1 MSRVVDERVV
11 SMQFDNRQFERNI
24 SNTMSTLEKFNGNL
38 GGLGTAVEK
47 VGSKFSAMQV
57 AAVTALVNITNSAV
71 NAGKRIV
78 AALTIDPVKTGFS
91 EYELKMGSIQTI
103 MAGTGESLET
113 VNKYLNELNEY
124 SDKTIYSFA
133 HMTQNIGKF
142 TNAGV
147 KLEDAVAAIK
157 GVSNVAAISGA
168 NSNEASRA
176 MYNFAQALSSGYVK
190 LIDWKSIELA
200 NMGTVAFK
208 EQLMEAA
215 VAAGTLTK
223 TTDGLYKTLEGH
235 TFTSSQ
241 GFNDY
246 LQDKWMT
253 NDVLVKTLR
262 DYADETTD
270 IGKKAMQAATE
281 IKTLTMLFDTLKEA
295 AQSGWAQT
303 WEILFGDFNEA
314 KALWTDVNNAIGPIL
329 DGMAKARNE
338 LLTTWKDLSG
348 RTKLIEALRAA
359 FEGVMNVGSTLK
371 ETFRDIF
378 KPLKPEQL
386 VKASQG
392 LLDMA
397 NAFKAFTENTEA
409 MGKIKSFAK
418 DIFSIAQGIL
428 SIFRSAFTGVVNIA
442 KSVKTAFG
450 EIFASFDSS
459 PLLTL
464 STDLKMFAARLKG
477 LAENVEVMD
486 KFRRIAK
493 GIFAVIDI
501 GVEIVTKLGSALKSL
516 IKYIFPVG
524 DGVVTLGAGIGDALV
539 ILRDWIKSTNIFGK
553 TFGWIAGVIGSVI
566 NGFKK
571 ALEFIKDC
579 FTNWTGIEISME
591 NFTERFKARLQSIAK
606 IGEWFKNVFASIV
619 DKLGLSDKLA
629 SISMSGIL
637 DSIKTFFNNL
647 GDAIKNVFKDADF
660 NTGLDLL
667 NTGLLGGILLGLG
680 GFVKNLTKMT
690 KDGDGLIVG
699 IKKFFSTFTDA
710 IKNGGFKNIKKY
722 ITDIAKDVLKPV
734 QQALTTWQKSLK
746 ADILMKIAK
755 SIAILAAALF
765 VLALLDSKRL
775 AVALGAVTGLFL
787 DLFAS
792 MTVFNKVGGKNDF
805 GKLGITLIA
814 VSSAML
820 IMAFAMR
827 TVAKLDWAGVAK
839 ATVGVAAMSSVMVG
853 FTAMLGLLSKKLV
866 TTEKQTARM
875 SKLVGQLIGLSAA
888 LLLMSWAC
896 RSIAKLS
903 WEDLVKGL
911 LGMGVALVGVV
922 AALKL
927 MPKDSA
933 LSAGGIIVA
942 AAGLLALAG
951 ALKVVGLLDWQ
962 DLAKGFV
969 AIGGCLALL
978 AGGLHAMKMTG
989 AGSAALLVAS
999 VAISIFALALRSFSK
1014 LEWNGLAK
1022 GLVAIGGSLVLLGV
1036 GLQTMRGTLG
1046 SSAALVVAALALAIL
1061 APVLKLFGSMSLG
1074 EIAKGLL
1081 VVAGA
1086 FAILGVAGAVLAPLA
1101 PVILLIA
1108 GSIALIGVGCMAAA
1122 VGVTMFAAG
1131 LAALAVSLGTLGIGV
1146 TAFVT
1151 SLINAIPLVLQKVG
1165 EGIVALI
1172 TAIGNSAQQ
1181 IFEAVKNVL
1190 SSLLGALAAT
1200 VPQFVEV
1207 IVGLIVKILTVL
1219 AENMPRIVEMGMK
1232 ILISLI
1238 EGIAANIE
1246 RLTMAAVDLINN
1258 FLNGIRNKFPEII
1271 QTAVELIINFVNG
1284 IAAAIENNAVPM
1296 TKAVIN
1302 VVKSVIKAV
1311 FLSLKTFITEFMG
1324 IGKDLLGGFINGI
1337 KSKITDAANAARD
1350 VGKKALNAI
1359 KEFLGIHSP
1368 SKEMFAVGV
1377 FADEGLINGMDSLGG
1392 DVADSAEGVADNALG
1407 SFANILSGLKDS
1419 INGEVECEPKI
1430 TPVIDM
1436 TKFNSGLAQIK
1447 NKLANA
1453 GVLNVATNNAK
1464 AQEVSRSVNGDSGVQ
1479 NGTVKAAAGNVF
1491 NYTQNNYSPKPLSR
1505 IDIYRQTQ
1513 NQFSTMERMVALK

>member
-208 EQLMEAA
+208 EQLMDAA

-223 TTDGLYKTLEGH
+223 TADGMYKTLEGH
-235 TFTSSQ
+235 TFTASQ
-241 GFNDY
+241 GFSDY
-246 LQDKWMT
+246 LQDQWMT
-253 NDVLVKTLR
+253 TDVLVKTLR

-281 IKTLTMLFDTLKEA
+281 IKTLTMLFDTLKAA

-329 DGMAKARNE
+329 DGMAKTRNE

-371 ETFRDIF
+371 EAFRDIF

-397 NAFKAFTENTEA
+397 NAFKAFTENTEV
-409 MGKIKSFAK
+409 MGKIKSLAR

-524 DGVVTLGAGIGDALV
+524 DGVVTLGAGLGDALV

-579 FTNWTGIEISME
+579 FTDWTGIEISME
-591 NFTERFKARLQSIAK
+591 NFTERFKARLQSLTK
-606 IGEWFKNVFASIV
+606 IGEWFKNIFASIV
-619 DKLGLSDKLA
+619 DKLGLSEKLA
-629 SISMSGIL
+629 SVSMSGIL
-637 DSIKTFFNNL
+637 DSIKTFFSNL
-647 GDAIKNVFKDADF
+647 GETIKNIFKDADF

-690 KDGDGLIVG
+690 KDSDGLIVG

-787 DLFAS
+787 DLFTS

-805 GKLGITLIA
+805 GKLSVTLIA

-853 FTAMLGLLSKKLV
+853 FTAMLGLLSKKLA

-922 AALKL
+922 AALRL
-927 MPKDSA
+927 MPKNSA

-962 DLAKGFV
+962 DLG
-969 AIGGCLALL
+969 
-978 AGGLHAMKMTG
+978 
-989 AGSAALLVAS
+989 
-999 VAISIFALALRSFSK
+999 
-1014 LEWNGLAK
+1014 K

-1036 GLQTMRGTLG
+1036 GLQTMIGTLG

-1086 FAILGVAGAVLAPLA
+1086 FAVLGIAGAVLTPLA
-1101 PVILLIA
+1101 PVILLLA

-1151 SLINAIPLVLQKVG
+1151 SLINTIPLALQKVG

-1232 ILISLI
+1232 ILISLV

-1271 QTAVELIINFVNG
+1271 QTAVELIISFVNG

-1337 KSKITDAANAARD
+1337 KSKITEAANAARD

-1359 KEFLGIHSP
+1359 KEFLGINSP

-1377 FADEGLINGMDSLGG
+1377 FADEGLIKGMDSLGG

-1407 SFANILSGLKDS
+1407 SFANVLSGLKDS

-1430 TPVIDM
+1430 TPVIGM
-1436 TKFNSGLAQIK
+1436 SKFNSGLAQIK

>member
-208 EQLMEAA
+208 EQLMDAA

-223 TTDGLYKTLEGH
+223 TADGMYKTLEGH
-235 TFTSSQ
+235 TFTASQ

-246 LQDKWMT
+246 LQDQWMT
-253 NDVLVKTLR
+253 TDVLVKTLR

-314 KALWTDVNNAIGPIL
+314 KALWTDVNNAISPIL

-591 NFTERFKARLQSIAK
+591 NFTERFKARLQSITK

-667 NTGLLGGILLGLG
+667 NTGLLGGILLGFG
-680 GFVKNLTKMT
+680 GFVRNLTKMT

-722 ITDIAKDVLKPV
+722 ITDIAKDILKPV
-734 QQALTTWQKSLK
+734 REALTTWQKSLK

-765 VLALLDSKRL
+765 ALALLDSKRL

-787 DLFAS
+787 DLFTS
-792 MTVFNKVGGKNDF
+792 MTVFNKIGGKNDF
-805 GKLGITLIA
+805 GKLSVTLIA

-839 ATVGVAAMSSVMVG
+839 ATVGIAAMSSVMVG
-853 FTAMLGLLSKKLV
+853 FTAMLGLLSKKLA

-903 WEDLVKGL
+903 WGDLVKGL
-911 LGMGVALVGVV
+911 LGMGVALVGVIS
-922 AALKL
+922 ALKL

-933 LSAGGIIVA
+933 LSAGSIVVA

-962 DLAKGFV
+962 DLG
-969 AIGGCLALL
+969 
-978 AGGLHAMKMTG
+978 
-989 AGSAALLVAS
+989 
-999 VAISIFALALRSFSK
+999 
-1014 LEWNGLAK
+1014 K

-1046 SSAALVVAALALAIL
+1046 SSAALVIAALALAIL

-1086 FAILGVAGAVLAPLA
+1086 FAILGVAGAVLTPLA
-1101 PVILLIA
+1101 PVILLLA

-1131 LAALAVSLGTLGIGV
+1131 LAALAVSLGSLGIGV

-1151 SLINAIPLVLQKVG
+1151 SLISTIPLILQKVG
-1165 EGIVALI
+1165 EGIVALV

-1271 QTAVELIINFVNG
+1271 QTAVELIISFVNG

-1302 VVKSVIKAV
+1302 VVVSVIKAV
-1311 FLSLKTFITEFMG
+1311 FLSLKTFITEFMS

-1337 KSKITDAANAARD
+1337 KSKIKEAANAARD

-1359 KEFLGIHSP
+1359 KEFLGINSP

-1377 FADEGLINGMDSLGG
+1377 FADEGLIKGMDSLGG

-1407 SFANILSGLKDS
+1407 SFANVLSGLKDS

-1436 TKFNSGLAQIK
+1436 SKFNSGLAQIK

-1479 NGTVKAAAGNVF
+1479 NGTAKTTAGNVF

-1505 IDIYRQTQ
+1505 IDIYRQTK

>member
-208 EQLMEAA
+208 EQLMDAA

-223 TTDGLYKTLEGH
+223 TADGMYKTLEGH
-235 TFTSSQ
+235 TFTASQ
-241 GFNDY
+241 GFSDY
-246 LQDKWMT
+246 LQDQWMT
-253 NDVLVKTLR
+253 TDVLVKTLR

-281 IKTLTMLFDTLKEA
+281 IKTLTMLFDALKAA

-329 DGMAKARNE
+329 DGMAKTRNE

-371 ETFRDIF
+371 EAFRDIF

-397 NAFKAFTENTEA
+397 NAFKAFTENTEV
-409 MGKIKSFAK
+409 MGKIKSLAR

-524 DGVVTLGAGIGDALV
+524 DGVVTLGAGLGDALV

-579 FTNWTGIEISME
+579 FTDWTGIEISME
-591 NFTERFKARLQSIAK
+591 NFTERFKARLQSLTK
-606 IGEWFKNVFASIV
+606 IGEWFKNIFASIV
-619 DKLGLSDKLA
+619 DKLGLSEKLA
-629 SISMSGIL
+629 SVSMSGIL
-637 DSIKTFFNNL
+637 DSIKTFFSNL
-647 GDAIKNVFKDADF
+647 GETIKNIFKDADF

-690 KDGDGLIVG
+690 KDSDGLIVG

-787 DLFAS
+787 DLFTS

-805 GKLGITLIA
+805 GKLSVTLIA

-853 FTAMLGLLSKKLV
+853 FTAMLGLLSKKLA

-922 AALKL
+922 AALRL
-927 MPKDSA
+927 MPKNSA

-962 DLAKGFV
+962 DLG
-969 AIGGCLALL
+969 
-978 AGGLHAMKMTG
+978 
-989 AGSAALLVAS
+989 
-999 VAISIFALALRSFSK
+999 
-1014 LEWNGLAK
+1014 K

-1086 FAILGVAGAVLAPLA
+1086 FAVLGIAGAVLTPLA
-1101 PVILLIA
+1101 PVILLLA

-1151 SLINAIPLVLQKVG
+1151 SLINTIPLALQKVG

-1232 ILISLI
+1232 ILISLV

-1271 QTAVELIINFVNG
+1271 QTAVELIISFVNG

-1337 KSKITDAANAARD
+1337 KSKITEAANAARD

-1359 KEFLGIHSP
+1359 KEFLGINSP

-1377 FADEGLINGMDSLGG
+1377 FADEGLIKGMDSLGG

-1407 SFANILSGLKDS
+1407 SFANVLSGLKDS

-1436 TKFNSGLAQIK
+1436 SKFNSGLAQIK

>member
-157 GVSNVAAISGA
+157 GVSNVAAVSGA
-168 NSNEASRA
+168 NTNEASRA

-190 LIDWKSIELA
+190 LIDWKSIEYA
-200 NMGTVAFK
+200 NMATVEFK
-208 EQLMEAA
+208 QQLIDAA

-223 TTDGLYKTLEGH
+223 TTDGMYKTLEGH
-235 TFTSSQ
+235 IFNASR
-241 GFNDY
+241 GFNDT
-246 LQDKWMT
+246 LQDQWMT
-253 NDVLVKTLR
+253 TDVLVKTLR

-270 IGKKAMQAATE
+270 IGKKATAAAQE

-524 DGVVTLGAGIGDALV
+524 DGVVTLGAGLGDALV

-591 NFTERFKARLQSIAK
+591 NFTERFKARLQSLTK

-619 DKLGLSDKLA
+619 DKLGLSEKL
-629 SISMSGIL
+629 SSVSMSGIL

-647 GDAIKNVFKDADF
+647 GETIKNVFKDADF

-690 KDGDGLIVG
+690 KDSDGLIKG
-699 IKKFFSTFTDA
+699 IKDFFSTFTEA
-710 IKNGGFKNIKKY
+710 IKNGGFKNMKKF

-734 QQALTTWQKSLK
+734 KEALTTWQKSLK
-746 ADILMKIAK
+746 ANILMKIAK
-755 SIAILAAALF
+755 AIAVLSAALF

-805 GKLGITLIA
+805 GKLSVTLIA

-820 IMAFAMR
+820 VMAFAMR

-839 ATVGVAAMSSVMVG
+839 ATVGIAAMSSVMVG
-853 FTAMLGLLSKKLV
+853 FTAMLGLLSKKLA

-922 AALKL
+922 AALRL

-962 DLAKGFV
+962 DLG
-969 AIGGCLALL
+969 
-978 AGGLHAMKMTG
+978 
-989 AGSAALLVAS
+989 
-999 VAISIFALALRSFSK
+999 
-1014 LEWNGLAK
+1014 K

-1086 FAILGVAGAVLAPLA
+1086 FAILGVAGAVLTPLA
-1101 PVILLIA
+1101 PVILLLA

-1131 LAALAVSLGTLGIGV
+1131 LAALTVSLGTLGIGV

-1151 SLINAIPLVLQKVG
+1151 SIINTIPLILQKVG
-1165 EGIVALI
+1165 EGIVALV

-1232 ILISLI
+1232 ILVSLI

-1271 QTAVELIINFVNG
+1271 QTAVELIISFVNG

-1302 VVKSVIKAV
+1302 VVVSVIKAV
-1311 FLSLKTFITEFMG
+1311 FLSLKTFITEFMS

-1337 KSKITDAANAARD
+1337 KSKIKEAANAARD

-1359 KEFLGIHSP
+1359 KEFLGINSP

-1377 FADEGLINGMDSLGG
+1377 FADEGLIKGMDSLGG

-1407 SFANILSGLKDS
+1407 SFANVLSGLKDS
-1419 INGEVECEPKI
+1419 VNGEVECEPKI

-1436 TKFNSGLAQIK
+1436 SKFNSGLAQIK
-1447 NKLANA
+1447 NKLANG

>member
-24 SNTMSTLEKFNGNL
+24 SNTMSTLEKFNGNI

-47 VGSKFSAMQV
+47 VGSKFSALQV
-57 AAVTALVNITNSAV
+57 MAVTALANITNSAV

-78 AALTIDPVKTGFS
+78 SALTIEPVKTGFS

-133 HMTQNIGKF
+133 DMTQNIGKF

-147 KLEDAVAAIK
+147 KLDDAVAAIK
-157 GVSNVAAISGA
+157 GVSNVAAVSGA
-168 NSNEASRA
+168 NANEASRA

-190 LIDWKSIELA
+190 YIDWKSIELA
-200 NMGTVAFK
+200 NMGTVEFK
-208 EQLMEAA
+208 QQLIDAA

-223 TTDGLYKTLEGH
+223 TADGMYKTLEGH
-235 TFTSSQ
+235 TLDANK
-241 GFNDY
+241 GFNDS
-246 LQDKWMT
+246 LKDQWMT
-253 NDVLVKTLR
+253 TEVLVKTLR
-262 DYADETTD
+262 DYADETTE
-270 IGKKAMQAATE
+270 IGKKAMASATE
-281 IKTLTMLFDTLKEA
+281 IKTLTMLFDTLKES

-303 WEILFGDFNEA
+303 WEILVGDFEEA
-314 KALWTDVNNAIGPIL
+314 KVLWTDVKNVIEPIL
-329 DGMAKARNE
+329 TSMANARNE
-338 LLTTWKDLSG
+338 LLTTWKDLGG

-359 FEGVMNVGSTLK
+359 FDGVMNVGSTLK
-371 ETFRDIF
+371 GAFRDIF

-397 NAFKAFTENTEA
+397 NAFKAFTENTEV
-409 MGKIKSFAK
+409 MGKIKRFAK

-464 STDLKMFAARLKG
+464 SADLKIFAARLKG
-477 LAENVEVMD
+477 LAENSEVMD

-493 GIFAVIDI
+493 GAFAVIDI
-501 GVEIVTKLGSALKSL
+501 GVEIITELGSALKSL
-516 IKYIFPVG
+516 LKYIFPVG
-524 DGVVTLGAGIGDALV
+524 DGVVTFGAYLGDALV
-539 ILRDWIKSTNIFGK
+539 VLRDWIKSTNIFGK
-553 TFGWIAGVIGSVI
+553 TFGWIAGVIGKVI
-566 NGFKK
+566 TGFKK
-571 ALEFIKDC
+571 ALSFIKDC
-579 FTNWTGIEISME
+579 FTNWTGIEIRME
-591 NFTERFKARLQSIAK
+591 NFTDRFKARLQSITK
-606 IGEWFKNVFASIV
+606 IGEWFKKVFKSIV
-619 DKLGLSDKLA
+619 DALGLSDKLA
-629 SISMSGIL
+629 SISMSGIV

-647 GDAIKNVFKDADF
+647 GETIKNAFKDADF

-667 NTGLLGGILLGLG
+667 NTGLLGGLLFGLG
-680 GFVKNLTKMT
+680 GFIRNLTKMT
-690 KDGDGLIVG
+690 KNSDGLIG
-699 IKKFFSTFTDA
+699 GIKEFFATFTKAIKEGGFENIKKFF
-710 IKNGGFKNIKKY
+710 
-722 ITDIAKDVLKPV
+722 TDIAKTVLKPV
-734 QQALTTWQKSLK
+734 QEALTTWQKSLK
-746 ADILMKIAK
+746 AEILLKIAK
-755 SIAILAAALF
+755 AIAILAAALF
-765 VLALLDSKRL
+765 VLAMLDSKRL
-775 AVALGAVTGLFL
+775 GVALAAITTLFL
-787 DLFAS
+787 ELFAS
-792 MTVFNKVGGKNDF
+792 MTIFDKVCGKNDF
-805 GKLGITLIA
+805 GKLGLTLIA

-827 TVAKLDWAGVAK
+827 AVGKLDWEGVGK
-839 ATVGVAAMSSVMVG
+839 ATVGMAAMTSMMVG
-853 FTAMLGLLSKKLV
+853 FAAMLGLLSKKLA
-866 TTEKQTARM
+866 TTDKQTKRM
-875 SKLVGQLIGLSAA
+875 SKMAGMLISLSVA

-903 WEDLVKGL
+903 WEDLAKGL

-927 MPKDSA
+927 MPKNSA

-951 ALKVVGLLDWQ
+951 VLKIVGLLDWQ
-962 DLAKGFV
+962 DLGKGLV

-978 AGGLHAMKMTG
+978 AGGLHAMKKTG

-1014 LEWNGLAK
+1014 LEWDGLAK

-1036 GLQTMRGTLG
+1036 GLQLMRGTLLG
-1046 SSAALVVAALALAIL
+1046 SAALLVASVALLALTPAL
-1061 APVLKLFGSMSLG
+1061 MLLDNMPLG
-1074 EIAKGLL
+1074 NIIKGL
-1081 VVAGA
+1081 VAIAGA
-1086 FAILGVAGAVLAPLA
+1086 FAVLGIAAVVLTPLA
-1101 PVILLIA
+1101 PVILILA
-1108 GSIALIGVGCMAAA
+1108 ASVALIGVGAIAAA
-1122 VGVTMFAAG
+1122 AGVMLFSTA
-1131 LAALAVSLGTLGIGV
+1131 LAAVAVSLGSLGLGI
-1146 TAFVT
+1146 TAFVAMILST
-1151 SLINAIPLVLQKVG
+1151 IPQILQKVG

-1172 TAIGNSAQQ
+1172 TVIGNSAQQ

-1190 SSLLGALAAT
+1190 AAT
-1200 VPQFVEV
+1200 IPQFVDTV
-1207 IVGLIVKILTVL
+1207 VNLIVKILTAL
-1219 AENMPRIVEMGMK
+1219 NEHMPTIVEMGMK
-1232 ILISLI
+1232 ILISLV

-1271 QTAVELIINFVNG
+1271 QTAVDMIISFVNG
-1284 IAAAIENNAVPM
+1284 VAVAIENNAAPM
-1296 TKAVIN
+1296 TQAVLN
-1302 VVKSVIKAV
+1302 VVKACIKAV
-1311 FLSLKTFITEFMG
+1311 FTSMKTFRTEFKEA
-1324 IGKDLLGGFINGI
+1324 GKDLLNGFVDGI
-1337 KSKITDAANAARD
+1337 KSKVTDAANAAKEI
-1350 VGKKALNAI
+1350 GKKALNSI
-1359 KEFLGIHSP
+1359 KNFLGINSP
-1368 SKEMFAVGV
+1368 SKELFAVGV

-1407 SFANILSGLKDS
+1407 SFASVLSGLKDS
-1419 INGEVECEPKI
+1419 INGEVECEPTI

-1436 TKFNSGLAQIK
+1436 SKFDSGLAHIK
-1447 NKLANA
+1447 NKLANT
-1453 GVLNVATNNAK
+1453 GILDVSTNNVK
-1464 AQEVSRSVNGDSGVQ
+1464 AQEVSRSINGDSGVQ
-1479 NGTVKAAAGNVF
+1479 NGTSKASSGNVF
-1491 NYTQNNYSPKPLSR
+1491 NYTQNNYSPKALSR

>member
-208 EQLMEAA
+208 EQLMDAA

-223 TTDGLYKTLEGH
+223 TADGMYKTLEGH
-235 TFTSSQ
+235 TFTASQ
-241 GFNDY
+241 GFSDY
-246 LQDKWMT
+246 LQDQWMT
-253 NDVLVKTLR
+253 TDVLVKTLR

-281 IKTLTMLFDTLKEA
+281 IKTLTLLFDTLKAA

-329 DGMAKARNE
+329 DGMAKTRNE

-371 ETFRDIF
+371 EAFRDIF

-397 NAFKAFTENTEA
+397 NAFKAFTENTEV
-409 MGKIKSFAK
+409 MGKIKSLAR

-524 DGVVTLGAGIGDALV
+524 DGVVTLGAGLGDALV

-579 FTNWTGIEISME
+579 FTDWTGIEISME
-591 NFTERFKARLQSIAK
+591 NFTERFKARLQSLTK
-606 IGEWFKNVFASIV
+606 IGEWFKNIFASIV
-619 DKLGLSDKLA
+619 DKLGLSEKLA
-629 SISMSGIL
+629 SVSMSGIL
-637 DSIKTFFNNL
+637 DSIKTFFSNL
-647 GDAIKNVFKDADF
+647 GETIKNIFKDADF

-690 KDGDGLIVG
+690 KDSDGLIVG

-787 DLFAS
+787 DLFTS

-805 GKLGITLIA
+805 GKLSVTLIA

-853 FTAMLGLLSKKLV
+853 FTAMLGLLSKKLA

-922 AALKL
+922 AALRL
-927 MPKDSA
+927 MPKNSA

-962 DLAKGFV
+962 DLG
-969 AIGGCLALL
+969 
-978 AGGLHAMKMTG
+978 
-989 AGSAALLVAS
+989 
-999 VAISIFALALRSFSK
+999 
-1014 LEWNGLAK
+1014 K

-1036 GLQTMRGTLG
+1036 GLQTMIGTLG

-1086 FAILGVAGAVLAPLA
+1086 FAVLGIAGAVLTPLA
-1101 PVILLIA
+1101 PVILLLA

-1151 SLINAIPLVLQKVG
+1151 SLINTIPLALQKVG

-1232 ILISLI
+1232 ILISLV

-1271 QTAVELIINFVNG
+1271 QTAVELIISFVNG

-1337 KSKITDAANAARD
+1337 KSKITEAANAARD

-1359 KEFLGIHSP
+1359 KEFLGINSP

-1377 FADEGLINGMDSLGG
+1377 FADEGLIKGMDSLGG

-1407 SFANILSGLKDS
+1407 SFANVLSGLKDS

-1436 TKFNSGLAQIK
+1436 SKFNSGLAQIK

>member
-1 MSRVVDERVV
+1 MNRVVDERVV

-38 GGLGTAVEK
+38 GGLGTAVDK

-57 AAVTALVNITNSAV
+57 AAVTALANITNSAV

-78 AALTIDPVKTGFS
+78 SALTIDPVKTGFS

-157 GVSNVAAISGA
+157 GVSNVAAVSGA
-168 NSNEASRA
+168 NANEASRA

-208 EQLMEAA
+208 EQLMDAA

-223 TTDGLYKTLEGH
+223 TADGMYKTLEGH
-235 TFTSSQ
+235 TFTASQ

-262 DYADETTD
+262 DYADEMTD

-281 IKTLTMLFDTLKEA
+281 IKTLSMLFDTLKEA

-329 DGMAKARNE
+329 DGMAKSRNE
-338 LLTTWKDLSG
+338 LLTTWKELSG

-359 FEGVMNVGSTLK
+359 FEGVMNIGSTIK
-371 ETFRDIF
+371 EAFRDIF

-397 NAFKAFTENTEA
+397 NAFKAFTENTEVV
-409 MGKIKSFAK
+409 GKIKSFAK

-442 KSVKTAFG
+442 KSVKTAFS

-477 LAENVEVMD
+477 IAENVEVMD

-501 GVEIVTKLGSALKSL
+501 GVEIVTKLASALKSL

-524 DGVVTLGAGIGDALV
+524 DGLVTLGAGIGDALV

-553 TFGWIAGVIGSVI
+553 TFGWIAGVISSVI

-591 NFTERFKARLQSIAK
+591 NFTERFKARLQSITK

-660 NTGLDLL
+660 STGLDLM
-667 NTGLLGGILLGLG
+667 NTGLLGGILLGFG

-690 KDGDGLIVG
+690 KDSDGLIVG

-722 ITDIAKDVLKPV
+722 ITDIAKDILKPV
-734 QQALTTWQKSLK
+734 REALTTWQKSLK

-775 AVALGAVTGLFL
+775 AVALGAITGLFL

-792 MTVFNKVGGKNDF
+792 MTVLNKIGGKNDF

-820 IMAFAMR
+820 VMAFAMR
-827 TVAKLDWAGVAK
+827 AVAKLDWAGVAK
-839 ATVGVAAMSSVMVG
+839 ATVGIAAMSSVMIG
-853 FTAMLGLLSKKLV
+853 FTAMLGLLSKKLA

-875 SKLVGQLIGLSAA
+875 SQLVGQILGLAAA

-922 AALKL
+922 AALRL
-927 MPKDSA
+927 IPKNSA
-933 LSAGGIIVA
+933 LSAGGIVVA

-962 DLAKGFV
+962 DLAKGL
-969 AIGGCLALL
+969 I
-978 AGGLHAMKMTG
+978 
-989 AGSAALLVAS
+989 
-999 VAISIFALALRSFSK
+999 
-1014 LEWNGLAK
+1014 
-1022 GLVAIGGSLVLLGV
+1022 AIGGSLVLLGI

-1086 FAILGVAGAVLAPLA
+1086 FAVLGIAGAVLTPLA
-1101 PVILLIA
+1101 PVILLLA

-1151 SLINAIPLVLQKVG
+1151 SIINTIPLILQKVG
-1165 EGIVALI
+1165 EGIVALV

-1219 AENMPRIVEMGMK
+1219 AENMPRIIEMGMK
-1232 ILISLI
+1232 ILISLV

-1271 QTAVELIINFVNG
+1271 QTAVELIISFVNG

-1302 VVKSVIKAV
+1302 VVVSVIKSV
-1311 FLSLKTFITEFMG
+1311 FLSLKTFITEFMS
-1324 IGKDLLGGFINGI
+1324 IGKDLIGGFINGI
-1337 KSKITDAANAARD
+1337 KSKIKEAANAARD

-1359 KEFLGIHSP
+1359 KEFLGINSP
-1368 SKEMFAVGV
+1368 SKELFAVGV
-1377 FADEGLINGMDSLGG
+1377 FADEGLIKGMDSLSG

-1407 SFANILSGLKDS
+1407 SFANVLSGLKDS

-1436 TKFNSGLAQIK
+1436 SKFNSGMAQIK
-1447 NKLANA
+1447 NKVANA

-1479 NGTVKAAAGNVF
+1479 NGNAKTTAGNVF

>member
-1 MSRVVDERVV
+1 MNRVVDERVV

-38 GGLGTAVEK
+38 GGLGTAVDK

-57 AAVTALVNITNSAV
+57 AAVTALANITNSAV

-78 AALTIDPVKTGFS
+78 SALTIDPVKTGFS

-157 GVSNVAAISGA
+157 GVSNVAAVSGA
-168 NSNEASRA
+168 NANEASRA

-208 EQLMEAA
+208 EQLMDAA

-223 TTDGLYKTLEGH
+223 TADGMYKTLEGH
-235 TFTSSQ
+235 TFTASQ

-262 DYADETTD
+262 DYADEMTD

-281 IKTLTMLFDTLKEA
+281 IKTLSMLFDTLKEA

-329 DGMAKARNE
+329 DGMAKSRNE
-338 LLTTWKDLSG
+338 LLTTWKELSG

-359 FEGVMNVGSTLK
+359 FEGVMNIGSTIK
-371 ETFRDIF
+371 EAFRDIF

-397 NAFKAFTENTEA
+397 NAFKAFTENTEVV
-409 MGKIKSFAK
+409 GKIKSFAK

-442 KSVKTAFG
+442 KSVKTAFS

-477 LAENVEVMD
+477 IAENVEVMD

-501 GVEIVTKLGSALKSL
+501 GVEIVTKLASALKSL

-524 DGVVTLGAGIGDALV
+524 DGLVTLGAGIGDALV

-553 TFGWIAGVIGSVI
+553 TFGWIAGVISSVI

-591 NFTERFKARLQSIAK
+591 NFTERFKARLQSITK

-660 NTGLDLL
+660 STGLDLM
-667 NTGLLGGILLGLG
+667 NTGLLGGILLGFG

-690 KDGDGLIVG
+690 KDSDGLIVG

-722 ITDIAKDVLKPV
+722 ITDIAKDILKPV
-734 QQALTTWQKSLK
+734 REALTTWQKSLK

-775 AVALGAVTGLFL
+775 AVALGAITGLFL

-792 MTVFNKVGGKNDF
+792 MTVLNKIGGKNDF

-820 IMAFAMR
+820 VMAFAMR
-827 TVAKLDWAGVAK
+827 AVAKLDWAGVAK
-839 ATVGVAAMSSVMVG
+839 ATVGIAAMSSVMIG
-853 FTAMLGLLSKKLV
+853 FTAMLGLLSKKLA

-875 SKLVGQLIGLSAA
+875 SQLVGQILGLAAA

-911 LGMGVALVGVV
+911 LGMGVALVGVI
-922 AALKL
+922 AALRL
-927 MPKDSA
+927 IPKNSA
-933 LSAGGIIVA
+933 LSAGGIVVA

-962 DLAKGFV
+962 DLAKGL
-969 AIGGCLALL
+969 I
-978 AGGLHAMKMTG
+978 
-989 AGSAALLVAS
+989 
-999 VAISIFALALRSFSK
+999 
-1014 LEWNGLAK
+1014 
-1022 GLVAIGGSLVLLGV
+1022 AIGGSLVLLGI

-1086 FAILGVAGAVLAPLA
+1086 FAVLGIAGAVLTPLA
-1101 PVILLIA
+1101 PVILLLA

-1151 SLINAIPLVLQKVG
+1151 SIINTIPLILQKVG
-1165 EGIVALI
+1165 EGIVALV

-1219 AENMPRIVEMGMK
+1219 AENMPRIIEMGMK
-1232 ILISLI
+1232 ILISLV

-1271 QTAVELIINFVNG
+1271 QTAVELIISFVNG

-1302 VVKSVIKAV
+1302 VVVSVIKSV
-1311 FLSLKTFITEFMG
+1311 FLSLKTFITEFMS
-1324 IGKDLLGGFINGI
+1324 IGKDLIGGFINGI
-1337 KSKITDAANAARD
+1337 KSKIKEAANAARD

-1359 KEFLGIHSP
+1359 KEFLGINSP
-1368 SKEMFAVGV
+1368 SKELFAVGV
-1377 FADEGLINGMDSLGG
+1377 FADEGLIKGMDSLSG

-1407 SFANILSGLKDS
+1407 SFANVLSGLKDS

-1436 TKFNSGLAQIK
+1436 SKFNSGMAQIK
-1447 NKLANA
+1447 NKVANA

-1479 NGTVKAAAGNVF
+1479 NGNAKTTAGNVF

>member
-157 GVSNVAAISGA
+157 GVSNVAAVSGA
-168 NSNEASRA
+168 NTNEASRA

-190 LIDWKSIELA
+190 LVDWKSIEYA
-200 NMGTVAFK
+200 NMATVEFK
-208 EQLMEAA
+208 QQLIDAA

-223 TTDGLYKTLEGH
+223 TTDGMYKTLEGH
-235 TFTSSQ
+235 TFNASR
-241 GFNDY
+241 GFNDT
-246 LQDKWMT
+246 LQDQWMT
-253 NDVLVKTLR
+253 TDVLVKTLR

-270 IGKKAMQAATE
+270 IGKKATAAAQE
-281 IKTLTMLFDTLKEA
+281 IKTLSMLFDTLKES

-359 FEGVMNVGSTLK
+359 LEGVMNVGSTLK

-524 DGVVTLGAGIGDALV
+524 DGVVTLGAGLGDALV

-591 NFTERFKARLQSIAK
+591 NFTERFKARLQSLTK

-619 DKLGLSDKLA
+619 DKLGLSEKL
-629 SISMSGIL
+629 SSVSTSGIL

-647 GDAIKNVFKDADF
+647 GETIKNAFKDADF

-690 KDGDGLIVG
+690 KDSDGLIKG
-699 IKKFFSTFTDA
+699 IKDFFSTFTEA
-710 IKNGGFKNIKKY
+710 IKNGGFKNIVKE
-722 ITDIAKDVLKPV
+722 VLKPV

-775 AVALGAVTGLFL
+775 AVALGAITGLFL

-792 MTVFNKVGGKNDF
+792 MTVFNKVCGKNDF

-853 FTAMLGLLSKKLV
+853 FTAMLGLLSKKLA

-903 WEDLVKGL
+903 WGDLVKGL

-922 AALKL
+922 AALRL

-933 LSAGGIIVA
+933 LSAGGVVVA
-942 AAGLLALAG
+942 AVGLLALAG
-951 ALKVVGLLDWQ
+951 VLAVIGTLDW
-962 DLAKGFV
+962 DD
-969 AIGGCLALL
+969 
-978 AGGLHAMKMTG
+978 
-989 AGSAALLVAS
+989 
-999 VAISIFALALRSFSK
+999 
-1014 LEWNGLAK
+1014 LAK

-1086 FAILGVAGAVLAPLA
+1086 FAVLGIAGAVLTPLA
-1101 PVILLIA
+1101 PVILLLA
-1108 GSIALIGVGCMAAA
+1108 GSIALIGIGCMAAA

-1151 SLINAIPLVLQKVG
+1151 SLISTIPLILQKVG
-1165 EGIVALI
+1165 EGIVALV

-1271 QTAVELIINFVNG
+1271 QTAVELIISFVNG

-1302 VVKSVIKAV
+1302 VVVSVIKAV
-1311 FLSLKTFITEFMG
+1311 FLSLKTFITEFMS

-1337 KSKITDAANAARD
+1337 KSKIKEAANAARD

-1359 KEFLGIHSP
+1359 KEFLGINSP

-1377 FADEGLINGMDSLGG
+1377 FADEGLIKGMDSLGG

-1407 SFANILSGLKDS
+1407 SFANTLSGLKDS

-1436 TKFNSGLAQIK
+1436 SKFNSGLAQIK
-1447 NKLANA
+1447 NKLANT